1 MENERKDIRNISQ
14 EICKATNLNELH
26 KQRNTYGTI

>member
-1 MENERKDIRNISQ
+1 MIKAERYKNISQ